1 MQKIKN
7 KETNYSIS
15 CQNKYFISNTVSLFF
30 LSSSLHFKDEVWIS
44 FLTENVSEQPMACC
58 WIQSFACFVYSPWA
72 KNGSYI
78 FEWIHFKWLYK
89 YLYNIL
95 NFISG
100 LIKPKR
106 FSLFLVKKKFISAC
120 CKFSN
125 NKIL

>member
-58 WIQSFACFVYSPWA
+58 WIQSFACFVYSSWA

-89 YLYNIL
+89 YFYNIL
-95 NFISG
+95 NFTSD
-100 LIKPKR
+100 LILLLHPAG
-106 FSLFLVKKKFISAC
+106 FALSLLTTCDRTVGGSFWT
-120 CKFSN
+120 
-125 NKIL
+125 